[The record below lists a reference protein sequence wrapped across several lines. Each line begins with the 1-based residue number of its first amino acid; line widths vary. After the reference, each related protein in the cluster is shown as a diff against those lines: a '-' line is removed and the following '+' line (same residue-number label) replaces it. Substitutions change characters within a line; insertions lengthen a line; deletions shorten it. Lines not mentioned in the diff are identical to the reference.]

1 MNRMALLA
9 VCVVLPGAVMAQ
21 ATPATALTAE
31 EVTAMVSGKT
41 LTTQNTRWG
50 TVSLDFRAD
59 GRLYG
64 RNNGGSDMG
73 KWKLVEGKL
82 CLEWRNWDYQGCGE
96 VRRSGA
102 EVQHLWPVERVHF
115 VGR

>member
-1 MNRMALLA
+1 
-9 VCVVLPGAVMAQ
+9 MAQ

-73 KWKLVEGKL
+73 KWKLVEGKPL
-82 CLEWRNWDYQGCGE
+82 PGMAQRDYQGCGE

-102 EVQHLWPVERVHF
+102 EVQHLWPDGRVHF
-115 VGR
+115 VVR